1 VKIPLSSPDISELE
15 IEYVNRVLRSN
26 HLSLGPVLTE
36 FEEKFAAYSGT
47 RYAIACNSGTSALH
61 MCVRALG
68 LGKEAEV
75 ITSSFS
81 FVASVNCLL
90 YEGVLPRL
98 IDIDPETLNIDA
110 NLIRDFLRNKCVQN
124 RAGEVFS
131 KESGRI
137 VKAILPVHVFGL
149 PADMDAITE
158 IASEYGLAILEDACE
173 AIGAEFRGERVGT
186 FGNAA
191 VFAFYP
197 NKQMTTG
204 EGGMVVTDDVKI
216 AERCRSLRNQGRDV
230 DGRWLKHVTLGYN
243 YRLSDIQAALG
254 LAQLERIDELLAKRA
269 SVAERYLRLLRSED
283 SLTLPKTTSRVK
295 RSWFVFVVRTVGDL
309 AEQKRD
315 ALRASL
321 AEAGI
326 ASQIYFPPIHEQPYF
341 KELGFPASY
350 KLPVT
355 ESVSKSCLAI
365 PFFTKLTDAQIYF
378 VAKSICGALSPG
390 LSLIPQPQAAR
401 SLSLPPTYSA
411 GN

>member
-1 VKIPLSSPDISELE
+1 LKIPLSSPDIGDLE
-15 IEYVNRVLRSN
+15 VEYVNRVLRSN
-26 HLSLGPVLTE
+26 QLSLGPVLTE
-36 FEEKFAAYSGT
+36 FEEKFAAYSHT
-47 RYAIACNSGTSALH
+47 KHAIACSSGTAALH
-61 MCVRALG
+61 MCVRALD

-98 IDIDPETLNIDA
+98 VDIDAETLNLDA
-110 NLIRDFLRNKCVQN
+110 NLIREFLRNKCTRN
-124 RAGEVFS
+124 RGGEVIS

-149 PADMDAITE
+149 PADMQAIGE

-173 AIGAEFRGERVGT
+173 AIGAEFHGRRVGT

-204 EGGMVVTDDVKI
+204 EGGMVVTDDDRI
-216 AERCRSLRNQGRDV
+216 AERCRSLRNQGRDA
-230 DGRWLKHVTLGYN
+230 DGRWLKHVSLGYN

-254 LAQLERIDELLAKRA
+254 LAQLERIDELLTKRA

-283 SLTLPKTTSRVK
+283 SLMLPETPSHVK
-295 RSWFVFVVRTVGDL
+295 RSWFVFVIRTAGEN

-315 ALRASL
+315 ALRAHL
-321 AEAGI
+321 ADAGI

-341 KELGFPASY
+341 KKLGYSQTCD
-350 KLPVT
+350 LPIT
-355 ESVSKSCLAI
+355 EGVSKTCLAI
-365 PFFTKLTDAQIYF
+365 PFFSRLSEAQIQL
-378 VAKSICGALSPG
+378 VATSIHEALNPG
-390 LSLIPQPQAAR
+390 LSSLLQQPETAKTF
-401 SLSLPPTYSA
+401 SSPTYSA
-411 GN
+411 AD

>member
-1 VKIPLSSPDISELE
+1 VKIPLSSPDIGDLE

-26 HLSLGPVLTE
+26 QLSLGPVLTE

-68 LGKEAEV
+68 LGKEEEV

-98 IDIDPETLNIDA
+98 VDIDPETLNIDA
-110 NLIRDFLRNKCVQN
+110 HLIRDFLQTKCTRNRN
-124 RAGEVFS
+124 GAAFS

-149 PADMDAITE
+149 PADMDAIRE

-173 AIGAEFRGERVGT
+173 AIGAEFRGRRVGT
-186 FGNAA
+186 FGDAA

-204 EGGMVVTDDVKI
+204 EGGMVVTDDARI
-216 AERCRSLRNQGRDV
+216 AERCRSLRNQGRDA

-243 YRLSDIQAALG
+243 YRLSDIQAGLG

-269 SVAERYLRLLRSED
+269 AVAARYLRLLGSED
-283 SLTLPKTTSRVK
+283 SLTLPETPSHVK
-295 RSWFVFVVRTVGDL
+295 RSWFVFVIRTTGDL

-341 KELGFPASY
+341 KELGYPASY
-350 KLPVT
+350 ELPVT
-355 ESVSKSCLAI
+355 ESVSKTCLAI
-365 PFFTKLTDAQIYF
+365 PFFTKLTDAQIHL
-378 VAKSICGALSPG
+378 VATTICEALKPG
-390 LSLIPQPQAAR
+390 LSSVLQRETPQAF
-401 SLSLPPTYSA
+401 SSPTHSA
-411 GN
+411 GD

>member
-1 VKIPLSSPDISELE
+1 MKIPLSSPDISELE

-295 RSWFVFVVRTVGDL
+295 RSWF
-309 AEQKRD
+309 
-315 ALRASL
+315 
-321 AEAGI
+321 
-326 ASQIYFPPIHEQPYF
+326 
-341 KELGFPASY
+341 
-350 KLPVT
+350 
-355 ESVSKSCLAI
+355 
-365 PFFTKLTDAQIYF
+365 
-378 VAKSICGALSPG
+378 
-390 LSLIPQPQAAR
+390 
-401 SLSLPPTYSA
+401 
-411 GN
+411 

>member
-1 VKIPLSSPDISELE
+1 VKIPLSSPDIGDLE

-61 MCVRALG
+61 MCVRALE

-98 IDIDPETLNIDA
+98 VDIDPETQNIDA
-110 NLIRDFLRNKCVQN
+110 SLIREFLRDKCVRN
-124 RAGEVFS
+124 RNGVVFS

-137 VKAILPVHVFGL
+137 VKGILPVHVFGL

-173 AIGAEFRGERVGT
+173 AIGAEFRGKRVGT
-186 FGNAA
+186 FGKAA

-230 DGRWLKHVTLGYN
+230 DGRWLKHVMLGYN

-283 SLTLPKTTSRVK
+283 SLTLPETPSHVK
-295 RSWFVFVVRTVGDL
+295 RSWFVFVIRTIGEL

-341 KELGFPASY
+341 KEMGYPASY

-355 ESVSKSCLAI
+355 ESVSKTCLAI
-365 PFFTKLTDAQIYF
+365 PFFTKLTDAQIHF
-378 VAKSICGALSPG
+378 VATSICEALNPG
-390 LSLIPQPQAAR
+390 LSSILHRETTQA
-401 SLSLPPTYSA
+401 LSSPTYSA
-411 GN
+411 GD